1 MSEKLR
7 RTKKKMEHW
16 KVVTFLLIAYDFL
29 AVILSFLQRYGCG
42 LTVILVILN
51 CRIYRCIITQF

>member
-29 AVILSFLQRYGCG
+29 AVILSYFAALWLRFDCNFSDIELPYLQ
-42 LTVILVILN
+42 V
-51 CRIYRCIITQF
+51 